1 MSKGLLKC
9 GKDVSLLCSE
19 VSALAEATAITP
31 RTGEMEDKQKEKR
44 TKWLTSMTPKIIND
58 FSAVEVKKK
67 K

>member
-19 VSALAEATAITP
+19 VSALAEAAAITP